1 MRQLSSLV
9 SGINDLDENGETK
22 LVIAARLA
30 DLGQCADLVS
40 KGRFQKKLK
49 VIMKHSLRIIKT
61 QHIFGQKIKRV
72 EKDF

>member
-40 KGRFQKKLK
+40 KGGFQKKI
-49 VIMKHSLRIIKT
+49 VNEIT
-61 QHIFGQKIKRV
+61 
-72 EKDF
+72 